1 MFRVE
6 ILESFPVVVS
16 LIDEATG
23 QLATGQNVSYD
34 IRRPDDSSLSPP
46 ISGILVESTVQPGI
60 YKTTESISLP
70 GQYII
75 YATCSGFVSSTE
87 EVIVN
92 PENIYELVKQT
103 RSYNISVEDVI
114 RENSVPTSSQAARNV
129 PLGYTDY
136 ILTIIKKDNQ
146 PDWSTTTT
154 SGLVYAHYRTL
165 DDKVPFRMA
174 GPF

>member
-1 MFRVE
+1 LFRVDIQE
-6 ILESFPVVVS
+6 IFPIVVS
-16 LIDEATG
+16 LIDESTG

-34 IRRPDDSSLSPP
+34 IRYPDDSPLSPP
-46 ISGILVESTVQPGI
+46 ISGILVESTVQRGI

-92 PENIYELVKQT
+92 PENIYTLTKQT
-103 RSYNISVEDVI
+103 RSYNVAVEDII
-114 RENSVPTSSQAARNV
+114 RENVVPTASQVIRKV
-129 PLGYTDY
+129 PMGLTDY
-136 ILTIIKKDNQ
+136 ILTTIKKDSDS
-146 PDWSTTTT
+146 DWSTTTT
-154 SGLVYAHYRTL
+154 SGSVFAWYRDL
-165 DDKVPFRMA
+165 DDKVPFKMA

>member
-1 MFRVE
+1 MIRTDISEQFL
-6 ILESFPVVVS
+6 IVVS
-16 LIDEATG
+16 LIDETTG
-23 QLATGQNVSYD
+23 QLAPGQNVSYD
-34 IRRPDDSSLSPP
+34 IRYPDDNSLSPP

-60 YKTTESISLP
+60 YKTIESISLP

-92 PENIYELVKQT
+92 PENIYELAKQN

-114 RENSVPTSSQAARNV
+114 RENAVPTSSQVARNV

-136 ILTIIKKDNQ
+136 IITVIKKDNQ
-146 PDWSTTTT
+146 PDWNSTTT
-154 SGLVYAHYRTL
+154 SGLVYAHYRSL
-165 DDKVPFRMA
+165 DDKVPYRMA